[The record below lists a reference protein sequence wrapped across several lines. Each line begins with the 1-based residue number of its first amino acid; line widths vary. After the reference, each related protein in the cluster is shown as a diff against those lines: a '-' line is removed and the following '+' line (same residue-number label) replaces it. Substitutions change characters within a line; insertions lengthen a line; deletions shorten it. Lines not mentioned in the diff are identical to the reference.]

1 MKLPAKIIIATGQFM
16 NVTVEI
22 EIDTENVEV
31 AKQTVRELHKH
42 FFGLL
47 DPRSLEEKKTEF

>member
-1 MKLPAKIIIATGQFM
+1 MKIKAV
-16 NVTVEI
+16 VTINMGLYMDIRPEI

-47 DPRSLEEKKTEF
+47 DPRNLEEKKTEF

>member
-1 MKLPAKIIIATGQFM
+1 MKIKAV
-16 NVTVEI
+16 VTINMGLYMDIRPEI
-22 EIDTENVEV
+22 EIDTENIEI

-47 DPRSLEEKKTEF
+47 DPRNLEEKKTEF

>member
-1 MKLPAKIIIATGQFM
+1 MKIKAV
-16 NVTVEI
+16 VTINMGLYMDIRPEI
-22 EIDTENVEV
+22 EIDTENIEV

-47 DPRSLEEKKTEF
+47 DPRNLEEKKTEF

>member
-1 MKLPAKIIIATGQFM
+1 MGLYMDIRP
-16 NVTVEI
+16 EI

-47 DPRSLEEKKTEF
+47 DPRNLEEKKTEF